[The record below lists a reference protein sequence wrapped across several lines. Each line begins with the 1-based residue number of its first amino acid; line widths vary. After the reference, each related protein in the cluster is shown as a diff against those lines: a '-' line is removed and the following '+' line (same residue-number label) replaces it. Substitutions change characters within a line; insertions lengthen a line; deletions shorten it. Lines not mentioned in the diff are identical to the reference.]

1 MWISPT
7 QISFPYITIYKKIM
21 ASVDSFE
28 IDMFFS
34 YYTDNILEQ
43 NIAVA
48 LQNDKLTLFFR
59 FSINFVP
66 EESN

>member
-1 MWISPT
+1 
-7 QISFPYITIYKKIM
+7 M